1 MRPAKDPNISLETF
15 KKFHSYDPETGAF
28 TRLACFGRDN
38 TSVIG
43 ERSDW
48 INAYGYRAIRL
59 PNRSVAAHR
68 AAYFYMTGEWPV
80 FVDHINRDTY
90 DNRWCNLR
98 HCTHQQNSMNRT
110 RSDNTTGV
118 KGVTARMGA
127 GGKTRYVARVTLDGY
142 RKHVQFYSL
151 EEAKEYVEKTR
162 SELHGDFANHG

>member
-1 MRPAKDPNISLETF
+1 MRPPKDPEITIEEF

-28 TRLACFGRDN
+28 TRLSVVPYDN

-48 INAYGYRAIRL
+48 VNSYGYRALRL
-59 PNRSVAAHR
+59 PGRSVAAHR
-68 AAYFYMTGEWPV
+68 AAYFYMTGAWPV

-90 DNRWCNLR
+90 DNRWSNLR

-118 KGVTARMGA
+118 KGVTVRDGA
-127 GGKTRYVARVTLDGY
+127 GGKPRYVARVTLDGY
-142 RKHVQFYSL
+142 RKHMQFSTL

-162 SELHGDFANHG
+162 ERLHGEFATHR